1 MVARS
6 RPPRRA
12 ANPAAGYKAKSSSK
26 KAGSGGVT
34 NRARDKTR
42 GQGARLYNDP
52 FNDERQLEAQLK
64 RLGLYAA
71 NTLGDGSCLFRSLS
85 DQLHG
90 TPNHHLSIRHEVC
103 NFLLAHRDE
112 YIAFIDD
119 SNHSSPEGAYGAH
132 VAEMRNSAT
141 YGTQL
146 EIVAFARMTK
156 RRIKVIQAELVYVI
170 GFEDESPDA
179 KASRE
184 AKQQHARSDSKG
196 KAKEIEEELPDLY
209 IVYHNW
215 EHYSSARNIAGPH
228 AGLPCIVEQQQP
240 MPGAVEDIT
249 AEDISKATQEESLIL
264 SSLRYPH
271 RHSITEI
278 RKLIHDSGGS
288 WETALESLLENE
300 VDETESEDFN
310 QPTTPQSPNTPPLPP
325 SIGITAATPGMMS
338 SNPPP
343 RSSSPSASSSTATSA
358 TNNSQ
363 STNSTQ
369 LSDLIERDRNI
380 KTSISPLVN
389 GSTSSTKK
397 IRSRAASPDAEFE
410 AAESPRQRFRLSTDT
425 ADNASS
431 CGGDDVATTASV
443 ASSVGGTPPSS
454 IAGSAQDEAEDIN
467 SSCAPTP
474 PPRAGTADSQSPHVI
489 SPMKSNRFPKR
500 RDALAV
506 SPRGPTRRQRKQA
519 IKSGTPLG
527 VQTRS
532 KVSTANQ
539 ETGLQREFK
548 ELYV

>member
-1 MVARS
+1 MVSLTCSRS
-6 RPPRRA
+6 PLSPLL
-12 ANPAAGYKAKSSSK
+12 S
-26 KAGSGGVT
+26 
-34 NRARDKTR
+34 
-42 GQGARLYNDP
+42 
-52 FNDERQLEAQLK
+52 
-64 RLGLYAA
+64 
-71 NTLGDGSCLFRSLS
+71 LGDGSCLFRSLS

-90 TPNHHLSIRHEVC
+90 TPNHHLTIRHEVC

-170 GFEDESPDA
+170 GFEDESPAA

-184 AKQQHARSDSKG
+184 AKQQHSRRDSKG

-215 EHYSSARNIAGPH
+215 EVSARSSHQMDLRGPKLTPCFYCVQHYSSARNIAGPH
-228 AGLPCIVEQQQP
+228 TGLPCIVEQQQP
-240 MPGAVEDIT
+240 MPGAVEDIQ
-249 AEDISKATQEESLIL
+249 AEDLPGVTQEESLIL

-271 RHSITEI
+271 RHSVTEI

-288 WETALESLLENE
+288 WERALESLLEIE

-310 QPTTPQSPNTPPLPP
+310 QPTSPQSSNTTPPP
-325 SIGITAATPGMMS
+325 SIGITAATPGMIS
-338 SNPPP
+338 SNLPT

-380 KTSISPLVN
+380 MLKTSISPLISN
-389 GSTSSTKK
+389 SSSSKK

-425 ADNASS
+425 LDNASS
-431 CGGDDVATTASV
+431 NGGDDIIATTASI
-443 ASSVGGTPPSS
+443 ASSTGDTPPSS
-454 IAGSAQDEAEDIN
+454 TAGSTQDDNEDRN
-467 SSCAPTP
+467 SSIAPTP
-474 PPRAGTADSQSPHVI
+474 PPAAREGTSESQPRII
-489 SPMKSNRFPKR
+489 SPMKSSRFPKR
-500 RDALAV
+500 RDALSV
-506 SPRGPTRRQRKQA
+506 SPRAPTRRQRKQ
-519 IKSGTPLG
+519 
-527 VQTRS
+527 
-532 KVSTANQ
+532 
-539 ETGLQREFK
+539 
-548 ELYV
+548 